1 MMQQN
6 EYRVAAV
13 TTEHPVSGFTIMPV
27 TSWLVKAPQERNGRS
42 APFHFLLH
50 LLQ

>member
-1 MMQQN
+1 MLQN
-6 EYRVAAV
+6 EYQVANV
-13 TTEHPVSGFTIMPV
+13 ITEHPVSGFTIMPV
-27 TSWLVKAPQERNGRS
+27 TSWLVKVLQERNGKS